1 MTSQTADSE
10 KKPSKVEEIKV
21 ASRNLRGT
29 LLEGLADE
37 STGAISAD
45 DTQISKFHGL
55 YQQDDRDLR
64 AERRKAKMERA
75 YSFMMRIRA
84 VGGVVS
90 PGQYLTVDRLA
101 DEYANGTIRL
111 TTRQA
116 FQLHG
121 ILKGS
126 LKPTIQGL
134 YEAGMDTI
142 SACGDVNRNVMCH
155 PLPQASSLHEEVH
168 AVAQRISDHLTP
180 KSRAYFEIWLDEEK
194 VAEVREEEE
203 PIYGKTYLPR
213 KFKIGMALPPS
224 NDVDVF
230 SQDLGFIAIVEDG
243 KLAGF
248 NVVAGGGMGMTH
260 GKANTYPL
268 LAQPIGFCTP
278 DQAVAVA
285 EAVVTTQRDFGDRS
299 DRKHARLKYTIEDRG
314 LEWFIGEVNNRL
326 GWNLEQSRPY
336 SFDTYGEDYGWSRDA
351 TGKWYYNSFILSGR
365 IKDADGLNWKSA
377 FREIAGIHDG
387 DFRLTPNQNLMITGV
402 TDAKKPEI
410 EEILRKHGLADAL
423 QQSALRLNAMSC
435 PALPTCGL
443 ALAESERI
451 FPEVLEALEE
461 EIEKAGL
468 RDDAISIRMTGCPN
482 GCARPYLAEIG
493 LVGKAPGK
501 YNLYLGARH
510 DGTRL
515 NKEVMANVTLDEIYA
530 KLRPIIRDY
539 AREREEGERFGD
551 FCVRRNVTEAE
562 GVPA

>member
-1 MTSQTADSE
+1 MTSENAARE
-10 KKPSKVEEIKV
+10 KKPSKVEEIKA

-29 LLEGLADE
+29 LLESLADE
-37 STGAISAD
+37 STGAIASD

-75 YSFMMRIRA
+75 YIFMMRIRA

-90 PGQYLTVDRLA
+90 PQQYLTVDRLA
-101 DEYANGTIRL
+101 DDYANGTIRL

-121 ILKGS
+121 MLKGNI
-126 LKPTIQGL
+126 KPTIQVL
-134 YEAGMDTI
+134 HKAGMDTI

-155 PLPQASSLHEEVH
+155 PVPQASSLHEKAHEV
-168 AVAQRISDHLTP
+168 ACRISDHLTP

-194 VAEVREEEE
+194 VAEESEEVE

-213 KFKIGMALPPS
+213 KFKIGMAIPPS
-224 NDVDVF
+224 NDIDVF

-243 KLAGF
+243 RLAGF

-260 GKANTYPL
+260 GKAETYPM
-268 LAQPIGFCTP
+268 LAKQIGFCTP
-278 DQAVAVA
+278 DQAVEVA
-285 EAVVTTQRDFGDRS
+285 EAVVTTQRDFGNRS
-299 DRKHARLKYTIEDRG
+299 DRKRARLKYTIEDRG
-314 LEWFIGEVNNRL
+314 LDWFIGEVNRCL
-326 GWNLEQSRPY
+326 GWDLADSRPY
-336 SFDTYGEDYGWSRDA
+336 SFDDYGDRYGWFRDTA
-351 TGKWYYNSFILSGR
+351 GKWYFNSFVLSGR

-377 FREIAGIHDG
+377 LREIAGIHEG
-387 DFRLTPNQNLMITGV
+387 DFRLTPNQNLLIAGV

-410 EEILRKHGLADAL
+410 EAVLEKHGVAGAL
-423 QQSALRLNAMSC
+423 SQTGLRLNAMSC

-443 ALAESERI
+443 ALAESERVL
-451 FPEVLEALEE
+451 PEVLETLEQE
-461 EIEKAGL
+461 VESAGL

-493 LVGKAPGK
+493 IVGKAPGK

-515 NKEVMANVTLDEIYA
+515 AKEVEANITLDDIYE
-530 KLRPIIRDY
+530 KLRPLIRDY
-539 AREREEGERFGD
+539 ARDRKEGEGFGD
-551 FCVRRNVTEAE
+551 YYLRKAANVA
-562 GVPA
+562 VS

>member
-1 MTSQTADSE
+1 MTSQTADSD
-10 KKPSKVEEIKV
+10 KKPSKVEEIKA
-21 ASRNLRGT
+21 ASLNLRGT

-37 STGAISAD
+37 STGAISDD

-64 AERRKAKMERA
+64 AERRKLKMERA

-84 VGGVVS
+84 VGGVVT
-90 PGQYLTVDRLA
+90 PKQYLTVDRLA
-101 DEYANGTIRL
+101 DDYANGTIRL

-121 ILKGS
+121 ILKGN

-134 YEAGMDTI
+134 YREGMDTI
-142 SACGDVNRNVMCH
+142 SACGDVNRNVMCN
-155 PLPQASSLHEEVH
+155 PLPQASALHEEVY
-168 AVAQRISDHLTP
+168 AVAVRISDHLTP

-224 NDVDVF
+224 NDVDIF

-243 KLAGF
+243 RLSGF

-268 LAQPIGFCTP
+268 LAKPIGFCKP

-314 LEWFIGEVNNRL
+314 LEWFIGEVNRRL
-326 GWNLEQSRPY
+326 GWDLAESRPY
-336 SFDTYGEDYGWSRDA
+336 SFETYGEDYGWFRDA
-351 TGKWYYNSFILSGR
+351 SGQWYYTSFILSGR
-365 IKDADGLNWKSA
+365 IKDANGLNWKSA
-377 FREIAGIHDG
+377 FREIAGIHEG
-387 DFRLTPNQNLMITGV
+387 DFRLTPNQNLMITGI
-402 TDAKKPEI
+402 TDAKKTEI
-410 EEILRKHGLADAL
+410 EAILDRHGLAKAL
-423 QQSALRLNAMSC
+423 DQSGLRLNAMSC

-443 ALAESERI
+443 ALAESERV
-451 FPEVLEALEE
+451 FPEILETLEE
-461 EIEKAGL
+461 EIEMAGL

-515 NKEVMANVTLDEIYA
+515 NQEVLANVTLDEIYE

-539 AREREEGERFGD
+539 AREREDSEHFGD
-551 FCVRRNVTEAE
+551 FCVRRNLVETQTAS
-562 GVPA
+562 A